1 LRAHRQTQQRDPSA
15 GSPPRRRLSPADR
28 RDELLDRAL
37 ELVAEFGA
45 ASVTMQAVARAA
57 GVTRPRVYDFFAD
70 RAALLD
76 ALLAR
81 EESRA
86 LSDVMTV
93 APRVLTGADLG
104 DSVTTALEAFL
115 RLVLDRPT
123 TWRMLLSPTEGLP
136 AEVGTRIDRGREKI
150 AGVVE
155 ASIRAVLGTRIA
167 GLDTEVVALAVIA
180 AGEAAARLV
189 LSAPGEFPP
198 ARLTGFTHALFG
210 ALTLEPVANGR
221 R

>member
-1 LRAHRQTQQRDPSA
+1 VSDPSA
-15 GSPPRRRLSPADR
+15 GSPPRRRLAPADR
-28 RDELLDRAL
+28 RDDLLDRAL
-37 ELVAEFGA
+37 DLVAEHGA

-57 GVTRPRVYDFFAD
+57 GVARPHVYDFFAD

-76 ALLAR
+76 ALLVR

-86 LSDVMTV
+86 LSDVLTV
-93 APRVLTGADLG
+93 APRVLAGADLG

-136 AEVGTRIDRGREKI
+136 PEVGIRIERGREQI

-155 ASIRAVLGTRIA
+155 TSIRAVLGTRIA

-189 LSAPGEFPP
+189 LSTPGEFPP
-198 ARLTGFTHALFG
+198 ARLTGFTRDLFS
-210 ALTLEPVANGR
+210 ALTLEPVPNGR
-221 R
+221 C

>member
-1 LRAHRQTQQRDPSA
+1 
-15 GSPPRRRLSPADR
+15 
-28 RDELLDRAL
+28 LDRAL
-37 ELVAEFGA
+37 DLVAEHGA
-45 ASVTMQAVARAA
+45 ASVTMQAVAREA
-57 GVTRPRVYDFFAD
+57 GVARPRVYDFFAD

-76 ALLAR
+76 ALLVR

-93 APRVLTGADLG
+93 APRVLAGTDLG

-136 AEVGTRIDRGREKI
+136 AEVGIRIERGREKI

-189 LSAPGEFPP
+189 LNAPSEFPP
-198 ARLTGFTHALFG
+198 ARLTGFTRALFSV
-210 ALTLEPVANGR
+210 LTLEPVPNGR

>member
-1 LRAHRQTQQRDPSA
+1 MSDPSA
-15 GSPPRRRLSPADR
+15 GSPPRRRLAPADR

-37 ELVAEFGA
+37 DLVAEHGA

-57 GVTRPRVYDFFAD
+57 GVARPLVYDFFAD

-76 ALLAR
+76 ALLVR

-93 APRVLTGADLG
+93 APRVLAGTDLG

-136 AEVGTRIDRGREKI
+136 AEVGIRIERGREKI

-189 LSAPGEFPP
+189 LSAPSEFPP
-198 ARLTGFTHALFG
+198 ARLTGFTRALFS
-210 ALTLEPVANGR
+210 ALTLEPVPNGR